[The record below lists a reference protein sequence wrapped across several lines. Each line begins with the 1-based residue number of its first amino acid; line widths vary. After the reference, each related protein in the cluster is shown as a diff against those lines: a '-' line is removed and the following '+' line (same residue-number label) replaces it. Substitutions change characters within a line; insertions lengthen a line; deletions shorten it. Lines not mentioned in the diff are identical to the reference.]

1 MTDRMVVVDR
11 PYPQSNN
18 GIGSTRNPWPNPPL
32 TLITLWLVSGV
43 LESFDL
49 ELQSASLS
57 LGLFCPHMA
66 PPACLY
72 LHMASSHVSGPHSI
86 VL

>member
-1 MTDRMVVVDR
+1 MTDWMAVVDR
-11 PYPQSNN
+11 LYPQSNN
-18 GIGSTRNPWPNPPL
+18 GIGSTQNPWQNPPL

-43 LESFDL
+43 IESFDL

-66 PPACLY
+66 PPTCLY
-72 LHMASSHVSGPHSI
+72 LHIASSHVSGSHSI
-86 VL
+86 IL